1 MVTIT
6 AAQVSTRTTAACSV
20 CEWTSERLT
29 RELPVRT
36 AARLHIGVT
45 GHSVLLL
52 TNTVTVLE
60 QLPATSAIADPAWPH
75 PRPVKSIYRAIPE
88 TDPIPVSGP
97 DSAAALA
104 GFLGDTP
111 VALNGPSRVLDP
123 TQVLP
128 SINSEG
134 RAR

>member
-1 MVTIT
+1 MTAIT
-6 AAQVSTRTTAACSV
+6 AQVSSRTTACCSG
-20 CEWTSERLT
+20 CDWTSERLT
-29 RELPVRT
+29 AELPIRT
-36 AARLHIGVT
+36 AARQHIGAT
-45 GHSVLLL
+45 GHPVTLL

>member
-6 AAQVSTRTTAACSV
+6 AAQVSTRTTAAFSV

-60 QLPATSAIADPAWPH
+60 PLDPPGAVVDPAWPRTRP
-75 PRPVKSIYRAIPE
+75 PRIGQPLGPG
-88 TDPIPVSGP
+88 DPIEEICVPHRDLIGAPIVKTLTAQSP
-97 DSAAALA
+97 DAWAI
-104 GFLGDTP
+104 D
-111 VALNGPSRVLDP
+111 R
-123 TQVLP
+123 
-128 SINSEG
+128 EG
-134 RAR
+134 GTR